1 MPFTTN
7 LTGVTQV
14 DDSLVTAFEQ
24 LVWMEFGQANV
35 TDGLVSKKVEINAK
49 SISMPKYS
57 RLAKAT
63 TPLVE
68 TDDITSTAL
77 ADTKVV
83 FTPVEYGNAVTLT
96 SLASFQTGGLVD
108 AAAAQLIGE
117 NWGSTMD
124 QITIN
129 AMNAATN
136 SYIIAGTAEGSVTAG
151 QVASRTF
158 LNYFYNKLSRSS
170 VPKIGG
176 TYIMVAHDDVV
187 SDLRNDTSTGSFV
200 EVTKYTNALAAL
212 MNEVGMFAGFR
223 IVTDNNAP
231 FADQTG
237 AGTVDIYNSFFLG
250 ANALG
255 KATSL
260 AGEMG
265 VTGPFDKANRFYNLY
280 WKEVSHTQILDQAAI
295 WTGRCAS
302 AAGAN
307 AV

>member
-24 LVWMEFGQANV
+24 LVWLEFGQANV
-35 TDGLVSKKVEINAK
+35 TDALIAKKVEINAK
-49 SISMPKYS
+49 SIQMPKYS

-77 ADTKVV
+77 ADTKVT
-83 FTPVEYGNAVTLT
+83 FTPVEYGNAITLT

-108 AAAAQLIGE
+108 AAAAQLIGI
-117 NWGSTMD
+117 NWGDTMD
-124 QITIN
+124 QIAIN
-129 AMNAATN
+129 AMDASTN
-136 SYIIAGTAEGSVTAG
+136 EYVIGGTAAGSVTSG
-151 QVASRTF
+151 QVASRVF
-158 LNYFYNKLSRSS
+158 LNYFYNKLNRKS

-176 TYIMVAHDDVV
+176 SFVMVAHDDVIA
-187 SDLRNDTSTGSFV
+187 DLRVDTAVGSFV
-200 EVTKYTNALAAL
+200 EVTKYTNAMAAL
-212 MNEVGMFAGFR
+212 MNEVGMFGGFR
-223 IVTDNNAP
+223 IVTDNNCP

-237 AGTVDIYNSFFLG
+237 AGTVDLYNSYFLG

-260 AGEMG
+260 PGQMG
-265 VTGPFDKANRFYNLY
+265 ITGPFDKANRFYNLY
-280 WKEVSHTQILDQAAI
+280 WKEVSHTQILDQDAI
-295 WTGRCAS
+295 WKGSCAS
-302 AAGAN
+302 SVGAN
-307 AV
+307 AA